1 MPSWARGLKP
11 SASRRNQW
19 NSGERGAGQV
29 RQVVVAR
36 QHRHVESG
44 GPTGGHP
51 IGEHADRGDRLA
63 GGGAPVVA
71 DVAQEHDPVRAGHG
85 DGPVDGGQD
94 AGGFQV
100 DVADEQDGHLVGFLR
115 QYSCTA

>member
-1 MPSWARGLKP
+1 M
-11 SASRRNQW
+11 
-19 NSGERGAGQV
+19 
-29 RQVVVAR
+29 VAR
-36 QHRHVESG
+36 QHGHVESG
-44 GPTGGHP
+44 GPASGHP

-63 GGGAPVVA
+63 GCDAPVVA

-100 DVADEQDGHLVGFLR
+100 DVADEQDGHRSSSR
-115 QYSCTA
+115 QVTHSRGRLAGLMPRAVSMRIVAPTGA